1 MAIVLIQA
9 PSVNT
14 LALSRSPIII
24 TLQEQNG
31 VIINDRTYRY
41 VVRIRFRLEGA
52 IATVPALP
60 SSIELLAFPNIDLYG
75 VFDVSEF
82 LNDQFLPDRP
92 NIATGTE
99 TKVGVM
105 GVSVEYGF
113 YLDGTYTK
121 EGDVDTFF
129 VTPGYSAVQ
138 SNINTYEN
146 RTAINDAE
154 AFLAP
159 QSTVIVSNLS
169 DGSAIH
175 VFRAAAATRT
185 YVLIRD
191 DQSNSVEVDVS
202 ATITNVEDVI
212 FRIPTGKDELST
224 LTGGIIEPL
233 NECSFLLSVDDGT
246 NITAYERIMAF
257 YQDADFCDIESDV
270 VSYINRYGVWDYL
283 SMRGRASEQ
292 ISQSRTTFDRR
303 VAVNA
308 NPSGILSIP
317 KGVSEK
323 GTVAVIGG
331 KSITLNTGFVKNEQ
345 NKQVQDLLLS
355 RQHYSFVENQNV
367 LIKTSGV
374 AIRKES
380 DERLVN
386 YELEFELTGNLIQKI
401 K

>member
-9 PSVNT
+9 PAINT

-41 VVRIRFRLEGA
+41 VARIRFRLEGA
-52 IATVPALP
+52 IATIPSLL
-60 SSIELLAFPNIDLYG
+60 SSIELLAFPNILQYG

-92 NIATGTE
+92 NLATGTE
-99 TKVGVM
+99 SRVGVI

-113 YLDGTYTK
+113 YLEGTYTK

-146 RTAINDAE
+146 RPAINNAE
-154 AFLAP
+154 AFLSP
-159 QSTVIVSNLS
+159 QSTVIVSSLS
-169 DGSAIH
+169 DASAIH
-175 VFRAAAATRT
+175 VFRGFEQGRK
-185 YVLIRD
+185 VVIVD
-191 DQSNSVEVDVS
+191 DQGTSFDVS
-202 ATITNVEDVI
+202 LTGTPSDVEDVI
-212 FRIPTGKDELST
+212 LRIPTGKDELDTLSGGTLAPVNSCTFT
-224 LTGGIIEPL
+224 LT
-233 NECSFLLSVDDGT
+233 VDDGGPT
-246 NITAYERIMAF
+246 VFETITASYLN
-257 YQDADFCDIESDV
+257 ADFCDIESDV
-270 VSYINRYGVWDYL
+270 MCYINRYGVWDYL

-292 ISQSRTTFDRR
+292 ISQSRTNFDRR
-303 VAVNA
+303 VAVNSSI
-308 NPSGILSIP
+308 SGRLEIP
-317 KGVSEK
+317 KGISEK

-355 RQHYSFVENQNV
+355 RQHFSFVENQNV
-367 LIKTSGV
+367 LIKTSGL

-380 DERLVN
+380 DKNLVN
-386 YELEFELTGNLIQKI
+386 YELEFELAGNLIQNI

>member
-24 TLQEQNG
+24 TLQEQSGPSVTN
-31 VIINDRTYRY
+31 RTYRY

-113 YLDGTYTK
+113 YLDGAYTK

-138 SNINTYEN
+138 SDINTYEN
-146 RTAINDAE
+146 RPAINNAE
-154 AFLAP
+154 AFLSP

-169 DGSAIH
+169 DASAVH
-175 VFRAAAATRT
+175 VFRGFEQGRK
-185 YVLIRD
+185 VVIVD
-191 DQSNSVEVDVS
+191 DQGTSFDVS
-202 ATITNVEDVI
+202 LTGTPSDVEDVI
-212 FRIPTGKDELST
+212 LRIPTGKDELDT
-224 LTGGIIEPL
+224 LSGGTLAPVNSCTFTL
-233 NECSFLLSVDDGT
+233 AVDDGGPT
-246 NITAYERIMAF
+246 VFETITASYLN
-257 YQDADFCDIESDV
+257 ADFCDIESDV
-270 VSYINRYGVWDYL
+270 MCYINRYGVWDYL

-303 VAVNA
+303 VAVN
-308 NPSGILSIP
+308 SSIRGRLEIP
-317 KGVSEK
+317 KGISEK

-355 RQHYSFVENQNV
+355 RQHFSFVENQNV
-367 LIKTSGV
+367 LIKTSGL

-380 DERLVN
+380 DKNLVN
-386 YELEFELTGNLIQKI
+386 YELEFELAGNLIQNI